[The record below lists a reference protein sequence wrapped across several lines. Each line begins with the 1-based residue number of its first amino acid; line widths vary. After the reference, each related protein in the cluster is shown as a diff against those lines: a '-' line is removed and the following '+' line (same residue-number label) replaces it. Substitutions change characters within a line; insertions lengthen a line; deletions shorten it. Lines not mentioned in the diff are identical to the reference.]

1 MLYALNLRSD
11 LCQLFLY
18 KLENPN
24 IQNFVLTDD

>member
-11 LCQLFLY
+11 LCQLFLCE
-18 KLENPN
+18 LENPN